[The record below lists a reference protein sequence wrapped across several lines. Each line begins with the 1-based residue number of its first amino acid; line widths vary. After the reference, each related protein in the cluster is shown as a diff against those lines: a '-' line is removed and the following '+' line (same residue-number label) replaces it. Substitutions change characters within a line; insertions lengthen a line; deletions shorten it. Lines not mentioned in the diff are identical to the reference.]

1 MTPPSQEKQPEAASK
16 SEAEALALAWE
27 LAELRNVY
35 KYAPVGFY
43 SVDLDFRFVHIN
55 EYWARLHGQPVAD
68 HIGRTVREMVPGI
81 ADKVEPILRRVIHSR
96 RAVLDVRF
104 RWTPRAAV
112 QGAVD
117 RVGSYYPIKDEGG
130 VVIGVSAVI
139 RDLTEQSRVKRAL
152 REQEERYRLLFEKA
166 NDGLFVFLLEPDGT
180 PGKFIEANEVAC
192 RMMGYS
198 RDEIVQIS
206 PSELRAPSL
215 SDPNYFLRLA
225 IDKRQV
231 VFERELRTKTGA
243 IVPAEISAILF
254 ELEGKPAILS
264 SVRDIS
270 ERKKSA
276 AELKSS
282 IDLNEQILSSAQQGV
297 IVTDRD
303 LRIVVWNAF
312 LEGLSGISR
321 QKAMGRNA
329 FELLPFLRNLGI
341 EEITRRALAGEYF
354 ARLEWPFEISETGK
368 SGWVSVSTGPLWEG
382 NGRIIGTLSILRDIT
397 GKKRME
403 AALRES
409 DELNVQIIQNI
420 GEGIAVCDR
429 EMKPLLWNP
438 FMEEMSGF
446 SAERVRGRSLLDSF
460 PFLRKQGIDHL
471 FGQALQGQSFSM
483 QEIPY
488 DVPETRKFGW
498 AAAHFCPLR
507 NLEGQITGVLINV
520 RDINESKR
528 REEDLRRLSSRL
540 LRAEDQERRRI
551 ARDLHDSFAQRVLA
565 VNLNLAL
572 LDRYAS
578 PLNERARRALIET
591 REIMGEFSKE
601 IRSLSY
607 ILHPPVLDELGL
619 ASAVE
624 ELAAGFS
631 ERTGIDVDIEIAPH
645 LKRLPQDT
653 EVALFRV
660 VQEALSNVQRHS
672 GSPTAEIRLI
682 PKDHQLMLEV
692 ADQGCWKSRKP
703 SLNATAEADRLGV
716 GVLGMRERI
725 RQLGGVLEITS
736 DSGGTT
742 VRAVLPLQGEDSA
755 DPGC

>member
-16 SEAEALALAWE
+16 SEAEALAWE